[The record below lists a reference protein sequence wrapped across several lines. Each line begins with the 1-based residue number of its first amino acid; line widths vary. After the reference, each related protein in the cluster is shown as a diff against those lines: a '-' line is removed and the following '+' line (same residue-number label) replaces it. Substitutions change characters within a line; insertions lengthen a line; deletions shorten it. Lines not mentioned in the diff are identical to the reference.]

1 MSRRR
6 RMPPRCFK
14 STTGNTKRPL
24 AWVQRALE
32 GERRPQSEHRHPH
45 RHPLPSPPFPSSS
58 RSLPNH
64 PRAISRHCPGNKA
77 ITSGTMTMTM
87 TATAMATTCLS
98 LPPRWADAYEDKDG
112 LREAVKT
119 LSAVSTRTMMG
130 ICAGSAPEGGDQV
143 LV

>member
-1 MSRRR
+1 VSI
-6 RMPPRCFK
+6 PIPI
-14 STTGNTKRPL
+14 
-24 AWVQRALE
+24 
-32 GERRPQSEHRHPH
+32 
-45 RHPLPSPPFPSSS
+45 PSPPLSSSS

-64 PRAISRHCPGNKA
+64 PRAISRHGPGNKA

-87 TATAMATTCLS
+87 TATATAMATTCLS

-130 ICAGSAPEGGDQV
+130 ICAGSAPEGEDQV